1 MLPAVRTFR
10 LAAGFLCFNRGD
22 DFFRKSGVPER
33 PQTLRCSKTKKNLSS
48 EDAQSERGAN
58 SKSSRHKKGSY
69 ADFRAVASC
78 IL

>member
-1 MLPAVRTFR
+1 MLPAARTFR
-10 LAAGFLCFNRGD
+10 LAAGFLRFNCGNG
-22 DFFRKSGVPER
+22 FWEKNGALER

-48 EDAQSERGAN
+48 EDAQSERGTH

-69 ADFRAVASC
+69 ADFRAAASC